1 MAGGILLTSGPLF
14 PGACRCLASFPS
26 PEVRK
31 RAHGLGSHILAA
43 ACPAPALG
51 SGEGQGGRAEGT
63 GQGEREM
70 DVEEALGR
78 SGQGTEALWRGPALG
93 LVLCKP
99 EEGGSC
105 RGSLSS
111 HSPALVDGGFL
122 T

>member
-1 MAGGILLTSGPLF
+1 MVTCPLLRGQQESADCVSQT
-14 PGACRCLASFPS
+14 CRA
-26 PEVRK
+26 
-31 RAHGLGSHILAA
+31 
-43 ACPAPALG
+43 
-51 SGEGQGGRAEGT
+51 GEGQGGRAEGT